1 MTSFKPLSLRILS
14 PEGPILEVDGA
25 TSINVPLVDGGG
37 IGIRPGHAPLIAET
51 AQGPVRYQTPDEESQ
66 IEVMPGILEIS
77 NNVVTIL
84 TVYQISENLIEPEPN
99 QNNAFNQ
106 IIESIS
112 QELVNEEKSTSD
124 KVA

>member
-25 TSINVPLVDGGG
+25 ASINVPLVDGGG

-51 AQGPVRYQTPDEESQ
+51 VQGPVRYQTPDEEDQ
-66 IEVMPGILEIS
+66 IEVMSGILEIS
-77 NNVVTIL
+77 DNVVTIL
-84 TVYQISENLIEPEPN
+84 TVSQISDTLPETDSNPTNEFTQTIE
-99 QNNAFNQ
+99 A
-106 IIESIS
+106 IS
-112 QELVNEEKSTSD
+112 QELIIEEIRKTD

>member
-1 MTSFKPLSLRILS
+1 MTSLKPLSLRILS

-25 TSINVPLVDGGG
+25 ASINVPLVDGGG
-37 IGIRPGHAPLIAET
+37 IGIRPGHAPLIGET
-51 AQGPVRYQTPDEESQ
+51 VQGPVRYQTPGEENQ

-84 TVYQISENLIEPEPN
+84 TVSQISENLIEPEPN
-99 QNNAFNQ
+99 QNKEINQ

-112 QELVNEEKSTSD
+112 QELVNEEKRPSD
-124 KVA
+124 KAA